1 MRTPF
6 NCSHW
11 PIWTCIG
18 FGYFMYGR
26 RTKNIVTRYCG
37 IGMILYPYLASS
49 SWEMLAV
56 GDGLV
61 LVPRF
66 VEI

>member
-1 MRTPF
+1 
-6 NCSHW
+6 
-11 PIWTCIG
+11 
-18 FGYFMYGR
+18 MYSR

-37 IGMILYPYLASS
+37 IEMILYPYLASS

-56 GDGLV
+56 GDGLM

>member
-1 MRTPF
+1 METVDIF
-6 NCSHW
+6 LSLFFG
-11 PIWTCIG
+11 CIG

-26 RTKNIVTRYCG
+26 RTKNIVARFCG
-37 IGMILYPYLASS
+37 IAMILYPYLASS

-56 GDGLV
+56 GGALM